1 VDPLGFPERYD
12 RLEEIG
18 AGGMGKVYKAFDQYL
33 GKYVALKVIR
43 SELSILSTSTLRR
56 FQKEAQLLGQLQHEN
71 LVPILDF
78 NLTDKGSP
86 YQVMDFVAGRSLD
99 EVIAEGV
106 SVEDSLN
113 IIRQIAAA
121 MAHAHEQGVI
131 HRDLK
136 PTNVIV
142 VNTEAENL
150 SVRVIDFGIAFCI
163 AEELGDDSLTTTNA
177 VIGSPLYMSPEQ
189 SRSSRTDERSDIY
202 SLGVILF
209 KCLTG
214 AVPFQGASAIET
226 IALKCGGNPPTL
238 SEVVGKSHD
247 VELENLVGRCL
258 ALDPADRF
266 SSMVEVVEAIE
277 SIETFGQIEQIEQ
290 IELTDPVQNTLP
302 AAPLPRR
309 FGALTVV
316 LMVLVLSAVAYL
328 GPKLMPEQLFSVVSR
343 DQSTQSKHTL
353 QEKRA
358 VEELLEQREL
368 PSHKNT
374 YKIRY
379 RRIFKTPVQMIA
391 QWNDRRELD
400 FTSAIFREPE
410 DLGLLAG
417 SDYEQV
423 CVSNSDFDDRCLEQ
437 ILKMKKLDSL
447 KASSTKIT
455 PEGIKAIS
463 RHQQFV
469 RLQLDGMVDDVGLEH
484 LAKLPRLS
492 FLQIRNCPITDRGLK
507 TLEQFR
513 NLKSLQV
520 SGCKNVSRS
529 SLDALRRAL
538 PECKIVSNRM

>member
-1 VDPLGFPERYD
+1 MDPLGFPERYD

-226 IALKCGGNPPTL
+226 IA
-238 SEVVGKSHD
+238 
-247 VELENLVGRCL
+247 
-258 ALDPADRF
+258 
-266 SSMVEVVEAIE
+266 M
-277 SIETFGQIEQIEQ
+277 
-290 IELTDPVQNTLP
+290 
-302 AAPLPRR
+302 RR
-309 FGALTVV
+309 
-316 LMVLVLSAVAYL
+316 
-328 GPKLMPEQLFSVVSR
+328 
-343 DQSTQSKHTL
+343 
-353 QEKRA
+353 
-358 VEELLEQREL
+358 
-368 PSHKNT
+368 
-374 YKIRY
+374 
-379 RRIFKTPVQMIA
+379 
-391 QWNDRRELD
+391 
-400 FTSAIFREPE
+400 
-410 DLGLLAG
+410 
-417 SDYEQV
+417 
-423 CVSNSDFDDRCLEQ
+423 
-437 ILKMKKLDSL
+437 
-447 KASSTKIT
+447 
-455 PEGIKAIS
+455 
-463 RHQQFV
+463 
-469 RLQLDGMVDDVGLEH
+469 
-484 LAKLPRLS
+484 
-492 FLQIRNCPITDRGLK
+492 
-507 TLEQFR
+507 
-513 NLKSLQV
+513 
-520 SGCKNVSRS
+520 
-529 SLDALRRAL
+529 
-538 PECKIVSNRM
+538 